1 MTLDNYFNFGD
12 EYPLFNMPLS
22 PLPKVVSNILVYFK
36 ILSAAWGFLVAS
48 QSIAYQAGTSLLKI
62 PEVCNTYIE
71 YAYVFILYMCDYTC
85 VSFCLFFSFFLFF
98 FLSQLCFSSCL
109 SWKKFLEIIIVK
121 PFFSFTP
128 RYSLLYATKLS
139 PPFSACVCVCVG
151 AYRVLCDLLFCNS
164 ICLFND

>member
-85 VSFCLFFSFFLFF
+85 VSFCLFFSFFIFFSIAIVFF
-98 FLSQLCFSSCL
+98 FVL
-109 SWKKFLEIIIVK
+109 IVAK
-121 PFFSFTP
+121 ILGNYN
-128 RYSLLYATKLS
+128 R
-139 PPFSACVCVCVG
+139 
-151 AYRVLCDLLFCNS
+151 
-164 ICLFND
+164 